1 MNPHSTRTPGAT
13 LTSSDGRTKSTTRK
27 VVLAIAALTAV
38 SLLLTSVAAIANVSE
53 KPAVAND
60 AKCLKCHAKNL
71 TKTLED
77 GNKLSLHVAE
87 SEFSD
92 SVHGK
97 IGCAGCH
104 SEIAGKKHPS
114 KESISDHRT
123 FSLQQNKNCRSCHA
137 GKFNQYEGSIHAHLV
152 AEGDPKAP
160 MCTDC
165 HSAHAIQSMAVYE
178 PVTGLPCKNC
188 HEDIYDAY
196 AQSVH
201 GKARAEGNVIR
212 ASHIQAPICA
222 DCHSAHEVTAV
233 ASGDQLKATCLNCHD
248 NARQAHAE
256 WLPNSELHMSVV
268 ACPACH
274 SPMAERGIDLELY
287 DRLAQVPVG
296 QNDGYDGM
304 DERMHAA
311 VESAQGLDALEL
323 WKLVRES
330 SKQGQAVDVTLRGR
344 MKVQTG
350 VDAHRL
356 AIKASAV
363 RNCDSC
369 HRKGS
374 SAFQNVTV
382 SIANPDGRKRY
393 FQADTEVLSSIMSV
407 DPISGFYAMG
417 GTRIKLLDGLVI
429 LGLIG
434 GLAVPIGHMTI
445 GRLLRKKRQ

>member
-1 MNPHSTRTPGAT
+1 MNTHSTRTPGAMIM
-13 LTSSDGRTKSTTRK
+13 SSNGKSKSVTRK
-27 VVLAIAALTAV
+27 VARAIAALTAV
-38 SLLLTSVAAIANVSE
+38 SLLLISAAVSANVSE
-53 KPAVAND
+53 KPAVAAD
-60 AKCLKCHAKNL
+60 AKCLKCHSKNL

-77 GNKLSLHVAE
+77 GDKLSLHIAE
-87 SEFSD
+87 PEFSN

-97 IGCAGCH
+97 IGCTGCH
-104 SEIAGKKHPS
+104 REIAGRKHPA
-114 KESISDHRT
+114 KETISDHRA
-123 FSLQQNKNCRSCHA
+123 FSLQQNQNCRSCHA
-137 GKFNQYEGSIHAHLV
+137 GKFNQYESSVHAHLV
-152 AEGDPKAP
+152 AEGNPKAP

-165 HSAHAIQSMAVYE
+165 HSAHAVQPMAVYE

-188 HEDIYDAY
+188 HEDIYEAY

-201 GKARAEGNVIR
+201 GKARSEGNVIR

-222 DCHSAHEVTAV
+222 DCHSAHDVTAV
-233 ASGDQLKATCLNCHD
+233 ASGEQLKATCLNCHD

-287 DRLAQVPVG
+287 DRVAQVPVG
-296 QNDGYDGM
+296 QNDSYDGM
-304 DERMHAA
+304 GDRMHAA
-311 VESAQGLDALEL
+311 EESSEGLDALGL

-330 SKQGQAVDVTLRGR
+330 SRQGEAVDVTLRGR
-344 MKVQTG
+344 MKVKTG
-350 VDAHRL
+350 VEAHRL
-356 AIKASAV
+356 DIKASAV

-374 SAFQNVTV
+374 TAFQNVTV
-382 SIANPDGRKRY
+382 SIANPDGTKHY
-393 FQADTEVLSSIMSV
+393 FQADSEVLGSIMSV

-445 GRLLRKKRQ
+445 GRLLKKKRQ

>member
-1 MNPHSTRTPGAT
+1 MNPYSTRTAGAMF
-13 LTSSDGRTKSTTRK
+13 TSGNGGTASTTRK
-27 VVLAIAALTAV
+27 VVLAIAAVMAV
-38 SLLLTSVAAIANVSE
+38 SLLLITAAASASVSE
-53 KPAVAND
+53 TPAVANN

-71 TKTLED
+71 TKSLED
-77 GNKLSLHVAE
+77 GDKLSLHVAE

-97 IGCAGCH
+97 IGCTGCH
-104 SEIAGKKHPS
+104 SEIAGKRHPA
-114 KESISDHRT
+114 KEKISDHRS
-123 FSLQQNKNCRSCHA
+123 FSLQQNQNCRGCHA
-137 GKFNQYEGSIHAHLV
+137 SKFNQYEGSIHAHLV
-152 AEGDPKAP
+152 AEGNTAAP

-165 HSAHAIQSMAVYE
+165 HSAHAIQSMVVYE

-248 NARQAHAE
+248 NARQAHAD
-256 WLPNSELHMSVV
+256 WLPNSELHMTVV

-287 DRLAQVPVG
+287 DRLAEVPVG
-296 QNDGYDGM
+296 QNDSYDGM
-304 DERMHAA
+304 GERMQAA
-311 VESAQGLDALEL
+311 EESGESLDALGL

-330 SKQGQAVDVTLRGR
+330 SRQGQAVDVTLRGR

-350 VDAHRL
+350 VEAHRL
-356 AIKASAV
+356 AIKSSAV

-374 SAFQNVTV
+374 AAFQNVTV
-382 SIANPDGRKRY
+382 SIANPDGRKQY
-393 FQADTEVLSSIMSV
+393 FQADNEVLSSIMSV
-407 DPISGFYAMG
+407 DPISSFYAMG

-445 GRLLRKKRQ
+445 GRLLKKKRQ